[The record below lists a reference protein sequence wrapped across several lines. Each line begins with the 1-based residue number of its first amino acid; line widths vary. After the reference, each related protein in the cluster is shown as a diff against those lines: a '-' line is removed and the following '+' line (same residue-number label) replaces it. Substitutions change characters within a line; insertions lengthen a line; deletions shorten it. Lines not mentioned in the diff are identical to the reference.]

1 MTNKDLS
8 AYSKTI
14 FICFIICLFKPGK
27 KMQAN
32 CNLSL
37 AKSFHIHYFLF
48 TYLVVGKQFPA
59 VKLFSYLGKQKVLSK
74 YIGLLQ
80 MFHHQSVFT
89 TSSEIQ
95 NTKVCW
101 TICFSYFGSINKH
114 LDFFQKKFSNFL
126 HEGRWKKKCSSC
138 FFLCFDW
145 IKYSWKFGIGNSWKY
160 VVNK

>member
-1 MTNKDLS
+1 MHTIYEQNIPKRTLQKIMTNKDLS

-14 FICFIICLFKPGK
+14 FICFIICLFKRGK
-27 KMQAN
+27 KMQDN
-32 CNLSL
+32 CTLSL
-37 AKSFHIHYFLF
+37 AEAFHIHYFLF

-95 NTKVCW
+95 NTKV
-101 TICFSYFGSINKH
+101 
-114 LDFFQKKFSNFL
+114 
-126 HEGRWKKKCSSC
+126 
-138 FFLCFDW
+138 
-145 IKYSWKFGIGNSWKY
+145 
-160 VVNK
+160 